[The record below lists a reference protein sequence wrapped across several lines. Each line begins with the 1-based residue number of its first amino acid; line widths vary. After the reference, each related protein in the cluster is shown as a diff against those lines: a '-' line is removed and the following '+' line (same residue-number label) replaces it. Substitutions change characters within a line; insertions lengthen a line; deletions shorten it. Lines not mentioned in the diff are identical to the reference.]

1 MTMESERLWMRPF
14 EEEDFSFYK
23 SLVQNEQVMRYINGG
38 TALSEDEAREWFER
52 QLERYSDERQTG
64 FLLLFIKETN
74 EPIGFAGLLMQ
85 EVDGKEELEVG
96 YWLEP
101 KHWKVGYGR
110 EAAKRL
116 MMEAFNRGHDR
127 IISIIH
133 PDNRAS
139 QNVARANGLN
149 WEKDT
154 VFRDVPVTI
163 YVGQLSRLCR
173 N

>member
-1 MTMESERLWMRPF
+1 MESERLWMRPF

-64 FLLLFIKETN
+64 FLLLFKKETN

-85 EVDGKEELEVG
+85 EVDGIEELEVG

-110 EAAKRL
+110 EAAKQL
-116 MMEAFNRGHDR
+116 MMEGFNRGHDR

-154 VFRDVPVTI
+154 IFRGIPVTI
-163 YVGQLSRLCR
+163 YAGQLSRLCR